1 MFIFQK
7 TYTRNGLFKG
17 RKNFLVVTASTY
29 VKLQQAYYSE
39 ASTVGGWTLIGYTA
53 PNDGATT
60 NFYYGIGEIGLKN
73 SSNVSSAT
81 VAWQAA
87 NPKALNECAAVAN
100 VTASNV
106 NLSGANWTVSV
117 TPNPTNTDLTFK
129 AEAKTAGCQ
138 ALTPTFANIGK

>member
-1 MFIFQK
+1 M
-7 TYTRNGLFKG
+7 N
-17 RKNFLVVTASTY
+17 ASY

-53 PNDGATT
+53 PNGGATT
-60 NFYYGIGEIGLKN
+60 NFYYGIGAIGLTN
-73 SSNVSSAT
+73 SSNVTSAT

-87 NPKALNECAAVAN
+87 NPNALNECAAVAG
-100 VTASNV
+100 VSAGNV
-106 NLSGANWTVSV
+106 NLASANWTVKV
-117 TPNPTNTDLTFK
+117 TPNPTNTDLAFE